1 MSMPQ
6 PRRETWHLIWSQ
18 TWKKN
23 QMKKSNME
31 IVIIITL
38 MSQLRLLSLNP
49 NQTMSTKSGKEGWTL
64 KSNNDSFKLSK
75 LPSNII
81 EIWQQCSVYTW
92 AYVSK
97 SGLYLKFYH
106 QYEFVFLN
114 LNMKETDKGLADKTF
129 LHQNSWKN
137 FLCLWSC
144 VKVLLNC
151 FSLKK
156 NICEVFCKCCNCV
169 Q

>member
-1 MSMPQ
+1 MSKKGLLPWATWQTRMSMPQ

-106 QYEFVFLN
+106 QYEFVFLD
-114 LNMKETDKGLADKTF
+114 LNTKETGM
-129 LHQNSWKN
+129 N
-137 FLCLWSC
+137 FGCYLPR
-144 VKVLLNC
+144 LLDDEYWYRC
-151 FSLKK
+151 WDCRILMQLKYS
-156 NICEVFCKCCNCV
+156 
-169 Q
+169 